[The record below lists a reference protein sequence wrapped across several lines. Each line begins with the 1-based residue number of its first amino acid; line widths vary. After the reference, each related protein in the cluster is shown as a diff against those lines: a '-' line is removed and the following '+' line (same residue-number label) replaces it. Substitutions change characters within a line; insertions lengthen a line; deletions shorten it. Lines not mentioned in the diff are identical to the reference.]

1 MTRGYLIGMYCKG
14 VSFATHTVHS
24 ATLPLAHFISFH
36 FIPLRYRSR
45 IPFHF
50 ATLPLAHSIS
60 FHFIPFHFISFHS
73 ISFHFIM
80 KKIDIIGKR
89 NQDKMKQMAD
99 PESVIERK
107 VSKTR
112 GGTDLPEGVYEPDQS
127 LVLTMLKASV
137 ADKSLGISAPESS
150 LAAGLA
156 YILREIDTKRKAY
169 IYQDKHH
176 QIYDP
181 RYSITTD
188 RIVELLVGADLLCHY
203 CREICQVA
211 YKEAMC
217 RRQWTLDRT
226 DNNYGHNDANV
237 VIACLDCNLK
247 RGTMDAERFRMG
259 KQFTFR
265 KVE

>member
-1 MTRGYLIGMYCKG
+1 
-14 VSFATHTVHS
+14 
-24 ATLPLAHFISFH
+24 
-36 FIPLRYRSR
+36 
-45 IPFHF
+45 
-50 ATLPLAHSIS
+50 
-60 FHFIPFHFISFHS
+60 
-73 ISFHFIM
+73 M

-99 PESVIERK
+99 PEAMIERK
-107 VSKTR
+107 VAKNR
-112 GGTDLPEGVYEPDQS
+112 GSAGLPEGIYEPDQS
-127 LVLTMLKASV
+127 LVLDMLKASV
-137 ADKSLGISAPESS
+137 ADKSLGVSCATPSTV
-150 LAAGLA
+150 LA
-156 YILREIDTKRKAY
+156 YVIREIDTKRKAY

-176 QIYDP
+176 KIYDP
-181 RYSITTD
+181 RYTITTD
-188 RIVELLVGADLLCHY
+188 RIVELLADADLLCHY

-247 RGTMDAERFRMG
+247 RGTMDSERFRMG

>member
-1 MTRGYLIGMYCKG
+1 MRNDALDLVGVYCIVVG
-14 VSFATHTVHS
+14 V
-24 ATLPLAHFISFH
+24 
-36 FIPLRYRSR
+36 YNNNN
-45 IPFHF
+45 
-50 ATLPLAHSIS
+50 
-60 FHFIPFHFISFHS
+60 
-73 ISFHFIM
+73 M

-99 PESVIERK
+99 PDAIIERK
-107 VSKTR
+107 VAKNR
-112 GGTDLPEGVYEPDQS
+112 GLADLPDNVYEPDQS
-127 LVLTMLKASV
+127 LVLAMLKASV
-137 ADKSLGISAPESS
+137 ADKSLGVSCATTP
-150 LAAGLA
+150 AVLA
-156 YILREIDTKRKAY
+156 YVIREIDTKRKAY

-176 QIYDP
+176 NIYDP
-181 RYSITTD
+181 RYTITTD
-188 RIVELLVGADLLCHY
+188 RIVELLVSADLLCHY

-217 RRQWTLDRT
+217 RRQWTLDRI

-265 KVE
+265 KIE

>member
-1 MTRGYLIGMYCKG
+1 
-14 VSFATHTVHS
+14 
-24 ATLPLAHFISFH
+24 
-36 FIPLRYRSR
+36 
-45 IPFHF
+45 
-50 ATLPLAHSIS
+50 
-60 FHFIPFHFISFHS
+60 
-73 ISFHFIM
+73 M

-99 PESVIERK
+99 PEAVIERK
-107 VSKTR
+107 VPKNR
-112 GGTDLPEGVYEPDQS
+112 GGAGLTDNVYEPDQS
-127 LVLTMLKASV
+127 LVLEMLKTSV
-137 ADKSLGISAPESS
+137 ADKSLGVSPAPSSSAV
-150 LAAGLA
+150 LA
-156 YILREIDTKRKAY
+156 YVLREIDTKRKAY

-176 QIYDP
+176 NIYDP
-181 RYSITTD
+181 RYTITTD

-217 RRQWTLDRT
+217 RRQWTLDRI

-247 RGTMDAERFRMG
+247 RGTMDAERFRLG

-265 KVE
+265 KIE

>member
-1 MTRGYLIGMYCKG
+1 
-14 VSFATHTVHS
+14 
-24 ATLPLAHFISFH
+24 
-36 FIPLRYRSR
+36 
-45 IPFHF
+45 
-50 ATLPLAHSIS
+50 
-60 FHFIPFHFISFHS
+60 
-73 ISFHFIM
+73 M

-107 VSKTR
+107 VAKNR
-112 GGTDLPEGVYEPDQS
+112 GGAGLTDNVYEPEQS
-127 LVLTMLKASV
+127 LVLDMLKASV
-137 ADKSLGISAPESS
+137 ADKSLGVSAASS
-150 LAAGLA
+150 SSPSSSPAVLA
-156 YILREIDTKRKAY
+156 YVIREIDTKRKAY

-181 RYSITTD
+181 RYTITTD
-188 RIVELLVGADLLCHY
+188 RSVELLVSADLLCHY

-237 VIACLDCNLK
+237 VIACLECNLK
-247 RGTMDAERFRMG
+247 RGTMDAERFRAG

>member
-1 MTRGYLIGMYCKG
+1 MKPRSMRNDAGL
-14 VSFATHTVHS
+14 F
-24 ATLPLAHFISFH
+24 
-36 FIPLRYRSR
+36 SR
-45 IPFHF
+45 IILYCSVVIVYNNSYNNN
-50 ATLPLAHSIS
+50 T
-60 FHFIPFHFISFHS
+60 
-73 ISFHFIM
+73 M

-99 PESVIERK
+99 PEAVIERK
-107 VSKTR
+107 VAKNR
-112 GGTDLPEGVYEPDQS
+112 GGTGLTDNVYDTDQS
-127 LVLTMLKASV
+127 LVLEVLKASV
-137 ADKSLGISAPESS
+137 AEKSLGVSPAPSPSLPPSSSAPV
-150 LAAGLA
+150 LA
-156 YILREIDTKRKAY
+156 YVIREIDTKRKAY

-176 QIYDP
+176 EIYDP
-181 RYSITTD
+181 RFTITTD
-188 RIVELLVGADLLCHY
+188 RIVELLVAADLLCHY

-217 RRQWTLDRT
+217 RRQWTLDRI

-247 RGTMDAERFRMG
+247 RGTMDAERFRQG

>member
-1 MTRGYLIGMYCKG
+1 
-14 VSFATHTVHS
+14 
-24 ATLPLAHFISFH
+24 
-36 FIPLRYRSR
+36 
-45 IPFHF
+45 
-50 ATLPLAHSIS
+50 
-60 FHFIPFHFISFHS
+60 
-73 ISFHFIM
+73 M

-99 PESVIERK
+99 PEAVIERK
-107 VSKTR
+107 VAKKR
-112 GGTDLPEGVYEPDQS
+112 GVADLPDGAYGPDQS
-127 LVLTMLKASV
+127 LVLEVLKASV
-137 ADKSLGISAPESS
+137 ADKSIGPASSTASSAA
-150 LAAGLA
+150 LLA
-156 YILREIDTKRKAY
+156 YVLREIDTKRKAY

-176 QIYDP
+176 EIYDP
-181 RYSITTD
+181 RFSITTD
-188 RIVELLVGADLLCHY
+188 RIVELLVAADLLCHY